1 MTGACAK
8 PRRWRAMAALAAIV
22 TLALTADARAEDK
35 LRVGKA
41 IQNAF
46 TFALLDVGIASGIFK
61 QHGLDIEPVTFTGA
75 ARVQAALTS
84 NDIDIGLSTG
94 QDLGFIVKGL
104 PAMTVAAITNIPAES
119 VMLVGPDS
127 AIKTVADLKGKKV
140 AVSNIRGYP
149 AWLTIELSKHE
160 GWGPD
165 GMVIVASGSQPASM
179 ALLKTKQ
186 VDAWVG
192 DIGTSIELEEAH
204 EGHILL
210 SLGAVVPP
218 YMNNAAYATNAL
230 IKSRPDLV
238 RGFLKAWFETVAWAK
253 ANRQQTVAIM
263 TPVLNLK
270 PSTIDQVYVQLMPNQ
285 STDGR
290 FDPIVMATMRHAV
303 VDLGIL
309 DREPDMS
316 KLYTEEF
323 LPKM

>member
-1 MTGACAK
+1 VSGGRPIGPNK
-8 PRRWRAMAALAAIV
+8 SSIAALAAIA
-22 TLALTADARAEDK
+22 TLLLSLGAQAEDK
-35 LRVGKA
+35 LRVGRA
-41 IQNAF
+41 IQNSF
-46 TFALLDVGIASGIFK
+46 TFALLDVGIASGVFK
-61 QHGLDIEPVTFTGA
+61 KNNLAIESATFTGA
-75 ARVQAALTS
+75 ARVQQALTS
-84 NDIDIGLSTG
+84 NDLDIGLSTG

-104 PAMTVAAITNIPAES
+104 PAMTVAAITNVPAES

-127 AIKTVADLKGKKV
+127 GITSVADLKGKKV

-192 DIGTSIELEEAH
+192 DIGSSIELAEAH
-204 EGHILL
+204 EGRILL
-210 SLGAVVPP
+210 SLGDYVPP
-218 YMNNAAYATNAL
+218 FMNNAAYATNTL
-230 IKSRPDLV
+230 IKNRPDLV
-238 RGFLKAWFETVAWAK
+238 RSFLRAWFETISWAK
-253 ANRQQTVAIM
+253 ANRQRTVEIM

-270 PSTIDQVYVQLMPNQ
+270 PSTVDQVYERLMPLQ
-285 STDGR
+285 STDGK
-290 FDPIVMATMRHAV
+290 FDPKVMAAMRRAV

-309 DREPDMS
+309 DTEPDIT

>member
-1 MTGACAK
+1 MSAA
-8 PRRWRAMAALAAIV
+8 PQRLARIAALAMMVALL
-22 TLALTADARAEDK
+22 LATGVHAEDK
-35 LRVGKA
+35 LRVGRA
-41 IQNAF
+41 IQNSF
-46 TFALLDVGIASGIFK
+46 TFALLDVGIASGVFEK
-61 QHGLDIEPVTFTGA
+61 NHLAIESATFTGA
-75 ARVQAALTS
+75 ARVQQALTS

-104 PAMTVAAITNIPAES
+104 PAMTVAAITNVPAES

-127 AIKTVADLKGKKV
+127 GITTVTDLKGKKI

-192 DIGTSIELEEAH
+192 DIGTSIELAEAH
-204 EGHILL
+204 EGRILL
-210 SLGAVVPP
+210 SLGDYVPP

-230 IKSRPDLV
+230 IKARPDLV
-238 RGFLKAWFETVAWAK
+238 RGFLKAWFETVAWAT
-253 ANRQQTVAIM
+253 ANRQRTVAIM

-270 PSTIDQVYVQLMPNQ
+270 PSTVDQVYQRLMPLQ
-285 STDGR
+285 STDGK
-290 FDPIVMATMRHAV
+290 FDPKVMAAMRHAV

-309 DREPDMS
+309 DTEPDIA

-323 LPKM
+323 LPKQ